1 MSVFR
6 WTSRW
11 IGAVLAGVLA
21 VASPAQAQF
30 SDGYKFL
37 EAVKKKDLA
46 KVNEMLAGPGAVL
59 VNTRDV
65 TTEQTALHLTTQ
77 RRDRPWMAEMIRRGA
92 DVNARD
98 RNGVT
103 PLVLAVNLGFVEG
116 VELLVEYRARVDDSN
131 DAGET
136 PLISAVHRR
145 HTELARLLLKAG
157 ADPDRKD
164 NSGRSARDYASVDS
178 SGAQML
184 AEIAAHAKPKA
195 QQPGRK
201 VYGPVL

>member
-6 WTSRW
+6 W
-11 IGAVLAGVLA
+11 IMPLAAGLLA
-21 VASPAQAQF
+21 LASPAHAQF

-37 EAVKKKDLA
+37 EAVKKKDLE
-46 KVNEMLAGPGAVL
+46 KVNEMLAGSGAVL

-77 RRDRPWMAEMIRRGA
+77 RRDRAWMAEMIRRGA

-98 RNGVT
+98 RSGVT
-103 PLVLAVNLGFVEG
+103 PLVLATNLGFVEG
-116 VELLVEYRARVDDSN
+116 VELLVEYKARVDDSN

-136 PLISAVHRR
+136 PLISAIHRR
-145 HTELARLLLKAG
+145 HAELARILLKAG

-164 NSGRSARDYASVDS
+164 NSGRSARDYATMDS
-178 SGAQML
+178 NGAQML

>member
-21 VASPAQAQF
+21 VTSPAQAQF

-116 VELLVEYRARVDDSN
+116 VELLVEYKARVDDSN

-145 HTELARLLLKAG
+145 HAELARLLLKAG